1 MIRIFFFITS
11 WNLVKKPPLVI
22 GHTEG
27 KAFICSLCASCM
39 ICKLYFLCSIFRVAI
54 KFPFGGQYEY
64 AKTNKT
70 AISSLVRLFFFHPPP
85 RKFQAYM
92 PSTCTLGWWE
102 ISSSNFEKFFKT
114 FANLEHSTSGTSVDI
129 FRMMLTN
136 ASLNSWI
143 LAE

>member
-1 MIRIFFFITS
+1 MKNPNDPDIFLITS

-70 AISSLVRLFFFHPPP
+70 AISSLVRLFFFIH
-85 RKFQAYM
+85 RHASFKHICLQLYHGM
-92 PSTCTLGWWE
+92 MR
-102 ISSSNFEKFFKT
+102 NFEFKFREVFQNFRKRR
-114 FANLEHSTSGTSVDI
+114 ALYKREH
-129 FRMMLTN
+129 L
-136 ASLNSWI
+136 
-143 LAE
+143 

>member
-1 MIRIFFFITS
+1 MKNSSFLDTSFLFLMKNPNDPDIFFITS

-39 ICKLYFLCSIFRVAI
+39 ILKLYFLCSIFRVAI

-70 AISSLVRLFFFHPPP
+70 AISSLVRLLFFIHRHASFKHICLQPVP
-85 RKFQAYM
+85 
-92 PSTCTLGWWE
+92 WDD
-102 ISSSNFEKFFKT
+102 EKFRVQISRSFSKLSQT
-114 FANLEHSTSGTSVDI
+114 SSTLQAEH
-129 FRMMLTN
+129 L
-136 ASLNSWI
+136 
-143 LAE
+143 